1 MKKGIFTVLASL
13 LILGSSFAQIG
24 INGGYNLN
32 DAANWKIVE
41 NDNSNNIVH
50 DFFENSISFGLDYWF
65 RLPNYRIEFTPELNY
80 QNTKSTYQYDPLSF
94 EANASILSF
103 FANTNIYLFDLEGDC
118 DCPTFSKKGPELQK
132 GFFFRISPGISYF
145 TTQVAIEGLEAKSQ
159 NFAFNIGA
167 GIGLDLGITEF
178 FTITPIAVYRY
189 YPTVEWTQF
198 STVDAGIKE
207 WDYPKDESSIGQI
220 YLGLRVGLRFDYQ

>member
-1 MKKGIFTVLASL
+1 MKKNILTLLASF
-13 LILGSSFAQIG
+13 LIIGSSFAQIG

-32 DAANWKIVE
+32 DAANWKIVDK
-41 NDNSNNIVH
+41 NNSNNVIH

-94 EANASILSF
+94 EANSTILSF
-103 FANTNIYLFDLEGDC
+103 FVNTNIYLFDLEGDC

-145 TTQVAIEGLEAKSQ
+145 DTQLNYEGIELKSN
-159 NFAFNIGA
+159 NFAFSIGA
-167 GIGLDLGITEF
+167 GIGLDLGITDVL
-178 FTITPIAVYRY
+178 TITPIAVYRY
-189 YPTVEWTQF
+189 YPSVEWAQF
-198 STVDAGIKE
+198 SMVDAGIKE
-207 WDYPKDESSIGQI
+207 WDYPEDESIITQI